1 LETCPID
8 SDLVKWIAGIILVL
22 RIVLRFPVTAAGC
35 KRWMGKS
42 SGKWKVESGKEIPSI
57 KG

>member
-22 RIVLRFPVTAAGC
+22 RIVLRFPVTAAGW
-35 KRWMGKS
+35 KKWMGKRD
-42 SGKWKVESGKEIPSI
+42 K
-57 KG
+57 

>member
-1 LETCPID
+1 LETSPID

-22 RIVLRFPVTAAGC
+22 RIVLRFPVTAAGW
-35 KRWMGKS
+35 KRWMGR
-42 SGKWKVESGKEIPSI
+42 GKGIRD